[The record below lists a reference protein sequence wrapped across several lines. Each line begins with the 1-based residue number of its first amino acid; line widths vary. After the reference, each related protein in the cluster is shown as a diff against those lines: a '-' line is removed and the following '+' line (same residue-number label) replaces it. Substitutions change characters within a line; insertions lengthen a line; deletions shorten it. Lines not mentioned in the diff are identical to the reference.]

1 MIQQLE
7 IIGTIY
13 DLLALCSSYIL
24 SELKNESYEFELFNE
39 DMYENVYNALNRY
52 VCEEHERGER
62 AAFDELKDFMYDY
75 LNAGITIERCY
86 AVVYYIDDLVKSRVH
101 RGLTERHD
109 IIKYNA
115 LNKQYDNKI
124 KIIPK
129 LRDTFVLQGDMHY
142 RKETGSE
149 FSLFRNRGVCACSRL
164 DEYMVNYIIW
174 DEDKIEDYPMNIYH
188 LEEEHPIAKHFF
200 DRDKLVFKIVPLTD
214 MPLDKIL
221 DAKCR
226 QKAFYIDKIYPDAE
240 MILKKRYIDSVVKSE
255 NEDVDFLIYPEMLLT
270 ESMYKELS
278 IQRSKK
284 RPQVIVNGSVWKN
297 KTNKSVV
304 TDGNGKKIFEY
315 LKKEPYIHTFE
326 GKEYRELLDHE
337 KNKEYSVLEIARLG
351 RIGVAICKDLKNEYI
366 KLFHKCIGTDIL
378 IVPACTNSMDLKSSA
393 EEMAGEYNCAVL
405 VANTCSARSSN
416 GTDKRIGFISL
427 PAKQKTDR
435 TTLTIEYSQN
445 ECADHC
451 KQACSSKLLVLKFK
465 QTEQKDGKLSFS
477 IKEVN

>member
-101 RGLTERHD
+101 RGL
-109 IIKYNA
+109 
-115 LNKQYDNKI
+115 
-124 KIIPK
+124 
-129 LRDTFVLQGDMHY
+129 
-142 RKETGSE
+142 
-149 FSLFRNRGVCACSRL
+149 
-164 DEYMVNYIIW
+164 
-174 DEDKIEDYPMNIYH
+174 
-188 LEEEHPIAKHFF
+188 
-200 DRDKLVFKIVPLTD
+200 
-214 MPLDKIL
+214 
-221 DAKCR
+221 
-226 QKAFYIDKIYPDAE
+226 
-240 MILKKRYIDSVVKSE
+240 
-255 NEDVDFLIYPEMLLT
+255 
-270 ESMYKELS
+270 
-278 IQRSKK
+278 
-284 RPQVIVNGSVWKN
+284 
-297 KTNKSVV
+297 
-304 TDGNGKKIFEY
+304 
-315 LKKEPYIHTFE
+315 
-326 GKEYRELLDHE
+326 YRELLDHE